1 MPHELSAFGIFFSPW
16 LAAWAGACVLA
27 PLVAWLVGALGWARW
42 FRLPQWTFLG
52 LLVCTA
58 CILFRWGV

>member
-27 PLVAWLVGALGWARW
+27 PLTAKLVGVAFGHRF
-42 FRLPQWTFLG
+42 FRLHQWTFLAM
-52 LLVCTA
+52 LVCYA
-58 CILFRWGV
+58 CALFRWGM

>member
-27 PLVAWLVGALGWARW
+27 PLTARLMNALFGGRF
-42 FRLPQWTFLG
+42 FRLHQWMFLAM
-52 LLVCTA
+52 LVCWA
-58 CILFRWGV
+58 CVLFLRGM